1 MLDYAK
7 TVLPKVVL
15 WKNLFRKELIKC
27 IQWAEQDEKMELYRW
42 CRQNFFEKYPDI
54 LTDVYSLVKPPTKVR
69 DKQDKIKAPDFTSNQ
84 LLRKKYSE
92 KIS

>member
-7 TVLPKVVL
+7 AVLPKVVL

-27 IQWAEQDEKMELYRW
+27 IQWAEQDEKRELYQW
-42 CRQNFFEKYPDI
+42 CHQNFFKIYPDI
-54 LTDVYSLVKPPTKVR
+54 LTDVYSLVDTTTKVR
-69 DKQDKIKAPDFTSNQ
+69 DKQNKITVHDFTRTRIVNN
-84 LLRKKYSE
+84 KISE